1 MSQAFYRKYRSKKL
15 SEVVGQDHI
24 TTVLESAIAKN
35 KIAHAYLLT
44 GPRGVGKTSVAR
56 ILAHEINKIPYKDE
70 SYHPDIIEIDA
81 ASNNGVDDIRS
92 LRDQVQV
99 APFSANKRI
108 YIIDEVHMLSKQA
121 FNALLKTLEEPPEH
135 VVFILATTDPHKLPP
150 TIISRTQQFV
160 FHYISR
166 EDIIKHL
173 RFIADSE
180 KLKIN
185 DEALSLIAERGSGS
199 FRDSIS
205 LLDQISSMNSKDEI
219 TPEFLESIL
228 GLTPQKNIRQ
238 LISEY
243 EAQNV
248 SEIIKIIEETK
259 KSGLN
264 LQTFVDQ
271 FITEIRRNLAAKP
284 HLITLLSPL
293 IEVKNSPFVDIELLC
308 ILIKTRKKNIASAVA
323 TKPDFIEAPAPTL
336 HVPQNNF
343 EPLEKTAAVKPAQP
357 AKKTV
362 PKPIAKPISPKE
374 DSKDS
379 EREIEMP
386 SGEAKPFEWSAFLG
400 QMKELNMPAFSILN
414 SISYEIEGDKI
425 KLYTGRAIYKKKL
438 DTAKYRGLMGEVLK
452 KLNAGGWTFETYA
465 EQKPLSD
472 ETAAAIVGIMGGGEE
487 VKIDE

>member
-1 MSQAFYRKYRSKKL
+1 
-15 SEVVGQDHI
+15 
-24 TTVLESAIAKN
+24 
-35 KIAHAYLLT
+35 
-44 GPRGVGKTSVAR
+44 
-56 ILAHEINKIPYKDE
+56 
-70 SYHPDIIEIDA
+70 
-81 ASNNGVDDIRS
+81 
-92 LRDQVQV
+92 V
-99 APFSANKRI
+99 APFSAKKRI

-185 DEALSLIAERGSGS
+185 DEALSLIAERGGGS

-293 IEVKNSPFVDIELLC
+293 IEAKNSPFVDIELLC

-336 HVPQNNF
+336 HV
-343 EPLEKTAAVKPAQP
+343 LKIIVK
-357 AKKTV
+357 
-362 PKPIAKPISPKE
+362 
-374 DSKDS
+374 
-379 EREIEMP
+379 
-386 SGEAKPFEWSAFLG
+386 
-400 QMKELNMPAFSILN
+400 NIL
-414 SISYEIEGDKI
+414 
-425 KLYTGRAIYKKKL
+425 
-438 DTAKYRGLMGEVLK
+438 
-452 KLNAGGWTFETYA
+452 
-465 EQKPLSD
+465 
-472 ETAAAIVGIMGGGEE
+472 
-487 VKIDE
+487 

>member
-24 TTVLESAIAKN
+24 TTVLESAISKN

-56 ILAHEINKIPYKDE
+56 ILAHEINKIPYVDE

-81 ASNNGVDDIRS
+81 ASNNGIDDIRS

-99 APFSANKRI
+99 APFSADKRI

-135 VVFILATTDPHKLPP
+135 VVFILATTDAHKLPP

-166 EDIIKHL
+166 ESIIKHL

-180 KLKIN
+180 NLKIN
-185 DEALSLIAERGSGS
+185 DEALSLIAERGGGS

-205 LLDQISSMNSKDEI
+205 LLDQISSMNSKGEI

-228 GLTPQKNIRQ
+228 GLTPQKNIRR

-248 SEIIKIIEETK
+248 SEIIKIIEDTK

-271 FITEIRRNLAAKP
+271 FITEIRRNLATKP
-284 HLITLLSPL
+284 HLIVLLSPL
-293 IEVKNSPFVDIELLC
+293 VETKNSPFVDIELLC
-308 ILIKTRKKNIASAVA
+308 ILIKSRKRNIASDVVA
-323 TKPDFIEAPAPTL
+323 KPDFIEVTTPIA
-336 HVPQNNF
+336 HVEKTDFQ
-343 EPLEKTAAVKPAQP
+343 PLEKAAIIKPAQTE
-357 AKKTV
+357 KKPT
-362 PKPIAKPISPKE
+362 PKPATRKE
-374 DSKDS
+374 ESKKS
-379 EREIEMP
+379 EQKNPTP
-386 SGEAKPFEWSAFLG
+386 SGEARPFEWSEFLS

-414 SISYEIEGDKI
+414 SISYEIDGYTI
-425 KLYTGRAIYKKKL
+425 KLYAGRAIYKKKL
-438 DTAKYRGLMGEVLK
+438 DTAKYRGLMANVLK
-452 KLNAGGWTFETYA
+452 KLNAGSWAFETYA
-465 EQKPLSD
+465 EQKPPSD
-472 ETAAAIVGIMGGGEE
+472 ETTAAIVDIMGGGEE
-487 VKIDE
+487 VKINE